1 MSDSCIFCR
10 IAAGE
15 IPAKK
20 VFENEDVMAFWD
32 IAPKAPVHL
41 LVIPKRHIAT
51 VNDIV
56 SGDFE
61 LIGRLFDAAHQAAI
75 AAEIDQR
82 GYRLVTNVNADGGQ
96 EVFHIHVHLL
106 GGKRLG
112 WRDGA

>member
-20 VFENEDVMAFWD
+20 VLENDDVIVFWD

-41 LVIPKRHIAT
+41 LAIPKRHIAT
-51 VNDIV
+51 VNDITT
-56 SGDFE
+56 GDFE
-61 LIGRLFDAAHQAAI
+61 LVGKLFDAAHKAAV
-75 AAEIDQR
+75 ATGVDQS

-112 WRDGA
+112 WRDGV